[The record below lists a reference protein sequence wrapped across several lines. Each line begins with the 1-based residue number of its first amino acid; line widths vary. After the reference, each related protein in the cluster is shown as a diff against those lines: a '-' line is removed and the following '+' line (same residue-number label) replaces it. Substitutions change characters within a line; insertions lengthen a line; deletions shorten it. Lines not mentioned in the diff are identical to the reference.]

1 MRVSLVLKSF
11 TLRHNMRAR
20 QRFLKPQSLGATAAY
35 DARFI
40 SGLSDGDSISTWNDL
55 TNSANNATNTGSARP
70 LFKTNQ
76 FNGQPAVEF
85 SATSSQKL
93 LLTSSISIG
102 TNSESFL
109 ITKKTGSFLIGLCT
123 NNAASRGYNFND
135 YNDANIYVTNSVN
148 GAGCY
153 SANNGNNNS
162 LWTVGPNNVI
172 RLNGAAR
179 SLTSLGTLSGF
190 SATQIGARGSE
201 FSTGLIGMMYYFP
214 SALTSSQRSLMERC
228 LALSFKIA
236 CS

>member
-1 MRVSLVLKSF
+1 
-11 TLRHNMRAR
+11 MRAR

-40 SGLSDGDSISTWNDL
+40 AGLSNGDSISAWNDL
-55 TNSANNATNTGSARP
+55 TNSANNATNIGSARP

-93 LLTSSISIG
+93 LLTSNISIG

-123 NNAASRGYNFND
+123 NVAASRGYNFND
-135 YNDANIYVTNSVN
+135 YNNSFVYATNSSN

-153 SANNGNNNS
+153 ATNNGSNNS
-162 LWTVGPNNVI
+162 LWTVGLNNLI
-172 RLNGAAR
+172 RLNGVAR
-179 SLTSLGTLSGF
+179 SVTSLGTSVSY

-201 FSTGLIGMMYYFP
+201 FSSGLIGMMYYFP

-228 LALSFKIA
+228 LALSFKIT